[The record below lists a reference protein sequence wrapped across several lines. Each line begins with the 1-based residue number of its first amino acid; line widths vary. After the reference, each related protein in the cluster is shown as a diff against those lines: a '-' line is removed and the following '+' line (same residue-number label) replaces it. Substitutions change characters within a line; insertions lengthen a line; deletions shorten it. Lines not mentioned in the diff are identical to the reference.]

1 MIRLRRLQPQD
12 ADRMLEWMH
21 DPDSVAHMQAP
32 FARMTAEDC
41 RRFIA
46 SAAQDTPSLH
56 RAAVDEADRYLG
68 TVSLKNIQPETR
80 RAEFAIAM
88 HPDARGTGA
97 SAGAMQAI
105 LQLGFAEL
113 GLHTIYWCV
122 DAQNARARRFYAK
135 QGYATTAAAPDDKG
149 LFWYEITHL

>member
-1 MIRLRRLQPQD
+1 MTRLRRLRPQD
-12 ADRMLEWMH
+12 AERMLEWMH
-21 DPDSVAHMQAP
+21 DADSVAYMQAP
-32 FARMTAEDC
+32 FARMTMEDC

-68 TVSLKNIQPETR
+68 TVSLKEIQPAAG

-105 LQLGFAEL
+105 LRMGFAEL
-113 GLHTIYWCV
+113 GLRTIYWCV
-122 DAQNARARRFYAK
+122 DARNTRARRFYAK
-135 QGYATTAAAPDDKG
+135 QGYTPTAPDPDEKG
-149 LFWYEITHL
+149 LFWYEITHV

>member
-1 MIRLRRLQPQD
+1 MIRLRRLLPQD

-21 DPDSVAHMQAP
+21 DPDSVEHMHAP
-32 FARMTAEDC
+32 FASMTLADC

-46 SAAQDTPSLH
+46 SAAQDTPSVH
-56 RAAVDEADRYLG
+56 RAAVDGQDQYLG
-68 TVSLKNIQPETR
+68 TVSLKNLDPAAH

-97 SAGAMQAI
+97 SGQAMQAI
-105 LQLGFAEL
+105 LELGFGAL

-122 DAQNARARRFYAK
+122 DAANARARRFYAK
-135 QGYATTAAAPDDKG
+135 QGYTTTADAPDENG
-149 LFWYEITHL
+149 LFWYEITHA